1 MRVFSEEGCWTA
13 TSVCFGVVNS
23 FGVAMDFIENLP
35 LASFSDWV
43 WPVDGCG
50 VVPLGIVLVP
60 SSSQV
65 CIH

>member
-1 MRVFSEEGCWTA
+1 M
-13 TSVCFGVVNS
+13 CFGVVNS

-35 LASFSDWV
+35 LASFSYWV

-65 CIH
+65 CFH